1 MRLLGKCS
9 LRRPHVP
16 LTPISPYLPPQVR
29 LLGDGRRT
37 RTDTPQER
45 SAAVLADLARS
56 GDNKLA
62 IVEAG
67 GVGPLVAMLVDGSRE
82 AQSAAAGAIWHLAA
96 LEPNKKVIYY
106 AGAIVPLVA
115 LLSSGSTDAQT
126 YSAGALWHLASS
138 ADSKAQMA
146 EAGAIP
152 PLVAVLRSPSAEA
165 REHAAAVLSTLARGQ
180 VANKRAILKAAG
192 LPPLI
197 KLLTDPRV
205 QSQQYAACALWGLAE
220 SEELNCARE
229 MVEEHVIAPLI
240 EMLQANHPS
249 TRGFAAAC
257 LVSLCAQPEAQVG
270 IKQVGGGEPL
280 VKLARGQPSW
290 LRSRAVEMLE
300 MLGIPV
306 PEPDDT
312 PVTAAKGSPAGGA
325 VTGANSNSPRM
336 TFHSKTTFHVF
347 SFQAS
352 NSSNWLREVR
362 AQADRGW

>member
-1 MRLLGKCS
+1 MACKYS
-9 LRRPHVP
+9 PRRP
-16 LTPISPYLPPQVR
+16 SPFSPQR
-29 LLGDGRRT
+29 
-37 RTDTPQER
+37 
-45 SAAVLADLARS
+45 
-56 GDNKLA
+56 
-62 IVEAG
+62 
-67 GVGPLVAMLVDGSRE
+67 
-82 AQSAAAGAIWHLAA
+82 
-96 LEPNKKVIYY
+96 
-106 AGAIVPLVA
+106 
-115 LLSSGSTDAQT
+115 
-126 YSAGALWHLASS
+126 
-138 ADSKAQMA
+138 
-146 EAGAIP
+146 
-152 PLVAVLRSPSAEA
+152 
-165 REHAAAVLSTLARGQ
+165 
-180 VANKRAILKAAG
+180 
-192 LPPLI
+192 
-197 KLLTDPRV
+197 
-205 QSQQYAACALWGLAE
+205 YAACALWGLAE

-257 LVSLCAQPEAQVG
+257 LSSLCAQPEAQVG
-270 IKQVGGGEPL
+270 IKQVGGGEPYLTDAPLHASAHHGAMPSPQVGGGEPL

-312 PVTAAKGSPAGGA
+312 PALAARGSPASGA

>member
-1 MRLLGKCS
+1 M
-9 LRRPHVP
+9 
-16 LTPISPYLPPQVR
+16 
-29 LLGDGRRT
+29 
-37 RTDTPQER
+37 
-45 SAAVLADLARS
+45 
-56 GDNKLA
+56 
-62 IVEAG
+62 
-67 GVGPLVAMLVDGSRE
+67 
-82 AQSAAAGAIWHLAA
+82 
-96 LEPNKKVIYY
+96 
-106 AGAIVPLVA
+106 
-115 LLSSGSTDAQT
+115 
-126 YSAGALWHLASS
+126 
-138 ADSKAQMA
+138 
-146 EAGAIP
+146 
-152 PLVAVLRSPSAEA
+152 
-165 REHAAAVLSTLARGQ
+165 
-180 VANKRAILKAAG
+180 
-192 LPPLI
+192 
-197 KLLTDPRV
+197 
-205 QSQQYAACALWGLAE
+205 AE

-257 LVSLCAQPEAQVG
+257 LSSLCAQPEAQVG
-270 IKQVGGGEPL
+270 IKQVGGGEPYLKDAPLHASAHHGAMPSPQVGGGEPL

-312 PVTAAKGSPAGGA
+312 PALAARGSPASGA